1 MTEEELNNKIGQ
13 IIEKYY
19 NWLKR
24 EIKTNIAKDSMSGYA
39 EELLHFIIMELYNK
53 SPEKKQKLLDDNKI
67 PFWILTSSGLQLRSG
82 SSPFYSLIRKNRLQ
96 ARSGD
101 LDFEEHIDIQDTPY
115 DPEMYDC
122 FKKGMEQL
130 NWYNRK
136 LLEEKFLNQ
145 LSFKAISEKYNI
157 STKHLRKDVYIA
169 ILEIRKFCKYITL

>member
-13 IIEKYY
+13 IIERYY
-19 NWLKR
+19 DWLKR
-24 EIKTNIAKDSMSGYA
+24 EIKQNIAKDGMSGYA

-67 PFWILTSSGLQLRSG
+67 PFWILTSSGLQLRSS
-82 SSPFYSLIRKNRLQ
+82 SSPFYNLIRKNRLQ

-101 LDFEEHIDIQDTPY
+101 SDFEEHIEIQDIPY
-115 DPEMYDC
+115 DSEMYDC

-169 ILEIRKFCKYITL
+169 LLEIRKFCKYITL

>member
-1 MTEEELNNKIGQ
+1 MTEAELNNKIGQ
-13 IIEKYY
+13 IIERYY
-19 NWLKR
+19 DWLKR
-24 EIKTNIAKDSMSGYA
+24 EIKQNIAKDGMSGYA

-67 PFWILTSSGLQLRSG
+67 PFWILTSSGLQLRSS
-82 SSPFYSLIRKNRLQ
+82 SSPFYNLIRRNKLQ

-101 LDFEEHIDIQDTPY
+101 LDFEEHIDIQDIPY
-115 DPEMYDC
+115 DSEMYDC

-169 ILEIRKFCKYITL
+169 LLEIRKFCKYITL